1 LKLGVVLLVVAAA
14 LAFARS
20 ASASCAVS
28 VSGTPLRPAAHVIFD
43 GVLLDGPNDT
53 PFEHFQVIRYVK
65 SDRSAQRVEAVVTGC
80 QTFTSLELAGQT
92 SLSIDARPGEVWRI
106 YAGRRADGALGRR
119 TRVADR
125 RGWRCRRRR
134 RSLRRHRPSSRRRV
148 ASTACADASRSS
160 RRSPGDLK
168 RSQQP
173 TPAP

>member
-1 LKLGVVLLVVAAA
+1 MVAAA

-28 VSGTPLRPAAHVIFD
+28 VSGTPLRPAADVIFD

-106 YAGRRADGALGRR
+106 YAGRRADGALETNTCGGSTRLALSASAEELAAAPTVEPTTRRLNRVRGRI
-119 TRVADR
+119 AI
-125 RGWRCRRRR
+125 
-134 RSLRRHRPSSRRRV
+134 
-148 ASTACADASRSS
+148 
-160 RRSPGDLK
+160 
-168 RSQQP
+168 
-173 TPAP
+173 